1 MPEEP
6 TQSIAGFQS
15 AKPTLSLET
24 SRTANLQS
32 LQRIVLTGF
41 MGAGKTTVGK
51 MLAERLGWQFLDA
64 DAEMEAEAESTISE
78 IFRERGEAWFRQYE
92 RETILRLLASESL
105 ILALGG
111 GAIED
116 DRTRSRLLNSDGLY
130 LVHLEASLKTVLDRC
145 LGTESLRPVLQD
157 RLNLENR
164 YRRRLPLYRE
174 SHLTIAVDSIPPG
187 AVVEA
192 ILDHLEKL
200 ASSRDDRVRF

>member
-15 AKPTLSLET
+15 SKPTLSLET

-187 AVVEA
+187 AFVET